1 VIGLAAQ
8 IFFHAF
14 MNMGMCIGAVP
25 ITGLPLPLISY
36 GGTFVVILLT
46 LFGIAQSVWV
56 HRHVELEKAEED
68 EEEIGYFSTPQAV

>member
-1 VIGLAAQ
+1 
-8 IFFHAF
+8 

-46 LFGIAQSVWV
+46 LFGLAQSVWV
-56 HRHVELEKAEED
+56 HRHDGIIEP
-68 EEEIGYFSTPQAV
+68 EEEPEDIGYFSPPHPV